1 MKDKRFGIRQAFFY
15 FRYLMINLSNLQN
28 PEIKNLELLARQV
41 VEGFIT
47 GIHKSPFHGFSVEF
61 SEHKLYNKGESTRHI
76 DWKLFAKTEKLYTK
90 KYEEETNLRCHIIID
105 NSASMHYPVVKEQR
119 LDQLNKIGFSAVAA
133 ASLIEVLKRQRDAVG
148 LSIYADSYQ
157 YYAPEKGSDRHR
169 KMLLQQL
176 ENLLTT
182 TSNATT
188 ETYAY
193 LHEIAKK
200 IHRRSLLFLFT
211 DMFQSNTHQEELF
224 EALRHLKYN
233 KHEVV
238 LFHTFDSKTEFKFD
252 FDNSPKKFVDIETG
266 EEVNLFAEN
275 IQENYTKLVDSYFK
289 ELKNKCLQYKI
300 SYVPVDIQ
308 EGFHQVLVR
317 YFLSRQ
323 KMM

>member
-1 MKDKRFGIRQAFFY
+1 
-15 FRYLMINLSNLQN
+15 MIDLSNIQN
-28 PEIKNLELLARQV
+28 LEIKNLELLARQI

-105 NSASMHYPVVKEQR
+105 NSASMHYPVVKEQQIN
-119 LDQLNKIGFSAVAA
+119 QLNKVGFSAVASA
-133 ASLIEVLKRQRDAVG
+133 CLMEVLKRQRDAVG
-148 LSIYADSYQ
+148 LSIFADSYQ

-169 KMLLQQL
+169 KMILHQL
-176 ENLLTT
+176 EKLVTGN
-182 TSNATT
+182 SDATT
-188 ETYAY
+188 ETYQY
-193 LHEIAKK
+193 LHEIAEK
-200 IHRRSLLFLFT
+200 IHRRSLIFLFT
-211 DMFQSNTHQEELF
+211 DMFQTNIDEEKMF

-238 LFHTFDSKTEFKFD
+238 LFHTFDMKTELNFD
-252 FDNSPKKFVDIETG
+252 FENSPKKFVDVETG
-266 EEVNLFAEN
+266 ETVNLFAEN
-275 IQENYTKLVDSYFK
+275 IKENYTKLVDSYFK

-300 SYVPVDIQ
+300 SYVPVDIYQ
-308 EGFHQVLVR
+308 GVHQVLTS

>member
-1 MKDKRFGIRQAFFY
+1 
-15 FRYLMINLSNLQN
+15 MINLTQIQN
-28 PEIKNLELLARQV
+28 SEIKNLELLAHQI

-119 LDQLNKIGFSAVAA
+119 VNQLNKVGFSAVASA
-133 ASLIEVLKRQRDAVG
+133 CLMEVLKRQRDAVG
-148 LSIYADSYQ
+148 LSVFADSYQ

-169 KMLLQQL
+169 KMILHQL
-176 ENLLTT
+176 EKLV
-182 TSNATT
+182 TSKSDAAT
-188 ETYAY
+188 ETYQY

-200 IHRRSLLFLFT
+200 IHRRSLIFLFT
-211 DMFQSNTHQEELF
+211 DMFQTNIGEEKMF
-224 EALRHLKYN
+224 EALRHLKFN

-238 LFHTFDSKTEFKFD
+238 LFHTFDMNTELNFD
-252 FDNSPKKFVDIETG
+252 FENSPKKFVDVETG
-266 EEVNLFAEN
+266 ETVNLFADN
-275 IQENYTKLVDSYFK
+275 IKENYTRLVDSYFK

-300 SYVPVDIQ
+300 DYVPVDVKQ
-308 EGFHQVLVR
+308 GFHQVLTS

-323 KMM
+323 KML

>member
-1 MKDKRFGIRQAFFY
+1 
-15 FRYLMINLSNLQN
+15 MIDFSQIQSS
-28 PEIKNLELLARQV
+28 EIKNLAILARQV

-47 GIHKSPFHGFSVEF
+47 GMHKSPFHGFSVEF

-133 ASLIEVLKRQRDAVG
+133 ASLMEILKRQRDAVG
-148 LSIYADSYQ
+148 LSIYADTYQ

-169 KMLLQQL
+169 KMLLHQL
-176 ENLLTT
+176 ENILTS
-182 TSNATT
+182 TSNAAT
-188 ETYAY
+188 ETYQY
-193 LHEIAKK
+193 LHEIAEK
-200 IHRRSLLFLFT
+200 IHRRSLIFLFT

-224 EALRHLKYN
+224 ESLRHLKYN

-238 LFHTFDSKTEFKFD
+238 LFHTFDGNTELKFD
-252 FDNSPKKFVDIETG
+252 FDNSPKKFIDVETS
-266 EEVNLFAEN
+266 EEVNLYAEN
-275 IQENYTKLVDSYFK
+275 IQEKYTELVDSYFK

-300 SYVPVDIQ
+300 EYVPVDIQ
-308 EGFHQVLVR
+308 QGFYQVLTS

>member
-1 MKDKRFGIRQAFFY
+1 
-15 FRYLMINLSNLQN
+15 MIDLSNIQN
-28 PEIKNLELLARQV
+28 SEIKNLELLAHQI

-105 NSASMHYPVVKEQR
+105 NSASMHYPVVKEQQIN
-119 LDQLNKIGFSAVAA
+119 QLNKVGFSAVASA
-133 ASLIEVLKRQRDAVG
+133 CLMEVLKRQHDAVG
-148 LSIYADSYQ
+148 LSIFADSYQ

-169 KMLLQQL
+169 KMILHQL
-176 ENLLTT
+176 EKLVTGN
-182 TSNATT
+182 SDATT
-188 ETYAY
+188 ETYQY
-193 LHEIAKK
+193 LHEIAEK
-200 IHRRSLLFLFT
+200 IHRRSLIFLFT
-211 DMFQSNTHQEELF
+211 DMFQTNIDEEKMF

-238 LFHTFDSKTEFKFD
+238 LFHTFDMKTELNFD
-252 FDNSPKKFVDIETG
+252 FENSPKKFVDVETG
-266 EEVNLFAEN
+266 ETVNLFAEN
-275 IQENYTKLVDSYFK
+275 IKENYTKLVDSYFK

-308 EGFHQVLVR
+308 QGVHQVLTS

>member
-1 MKDKRFGIRQAFFY
+1 
-15 FRYLMINLSNLQN
+15 MIDLSNIQN
-28 PEIKNLELLARQV
+28 SEIKNLELLAHQI

-76 DWKLFAKTEKLYTK
+76 DWKLFAKTEKLYIK

-119 LDQLNKIGFSAVAA
+119 INKLNKVGFSAVASA
-133 ASLIEVLKRQRDAVG
+133 CLMEVLKRQRDAVG
-148 LSIYADSYQ
+148 LSVFADSYQ

-169 KMLLQQL
+169 KMILHQL
-176 ENLLTT
+176 EKLVTGN
-182 TSNATT
+182 SDATT
-188 ETYAY
+188 ETYQY
-193 LHEIAKK
+193 LHEIAEK
-200 IHRRSLLFLFT
+200 IHRRSLIFLFT
-211 DMFQSNTHQEELF
+211 DMFQTNIDEEKMF

-238 LFHTFDSKTEFKFD
+238 LFHTFDMKTELNFD
-252 FDNSPKKFVDIETG
+252 FENSPKKFVDVETG
-266 EEVNLFAEN
+266 ETVNLFAEN
-275 IQENYTKLVDSYFK
+275 IKENYTKLVDSYFK

-308 EGFHQVLVR
+308 QGVHQVLTS

>member
-1 MKDKRFGIRQAFFY
+1 
-15 FRYLMINLSNLQN
+15 MIDLSNIQN
-28 PEIKNLELLARQV
+28 SEIKNLELLAHQI

-105 NSASMHYPVVKEQR
+105 NSASMHYPLIKEQR
-119 LDQLNKIGFSAVAA
+119 INQLNKVGFSAVASA
-133 ASLIEVLKRQRDAVG
+133 CLMEVLKRQRDAVG
-148 LSIYADSYQ
+148 LSIFADSYQ

-169 KMLLQQL
+169 KMILYQL
-176 ENLLTT
+176 EKLVTGN
-182 TSNATT
+182 SGAAT
-188 ETYAY
+188 ETYQY
-193 LHEIAKK
+193 LHEIAEK
-200 IHRRSLLFLFT
+200 IHRRSLIFLFT
-211 DMFQSNTHQEELF
+211 DMFQTNIDEEKMF

-238 LFHTFDSKTEFKFD
+238 LFHTYDMKTELNFD
-252 FDNSPKKFVDIETG
+252 FENSPKKFVDVETG
-266 EEVNLFAEN
+266 ETVNLFADN
-275 IQENYTKLVDSYFK
+275 IKENYTKLVDSYFK

-308 EGFHQVLVR
+308 QGVHQVLTS

>member
-1 MKDKRFGIRQAFFY
+1 
-15 FRYLMINLSNLQN
+15 MIDLSNIQN
-28 PEIKNLELLARQV
+28 SEIKNLELLAHQI

-105 NSASMHYPVVKEQR
+105 NSASMHYPVVKEQQIN
-119 LDQLNKIGFSAVAA
+119 QLNKVGFSAVASA
-133 ASLIEVLKRQRDAVG
+133 CLMEVLKRQRDAVG
-148 LSIYADSYQ
+148 LSIFADSYQ

-169 KMLLQQL
+169 KMILHQL
-176 ENLLTT
+176 EKLVTGN
-182 TSNATT
+182 SDATT
-188 ETYAY
+188 ETYQY
-193 LHEIAKK
+193 LHEIAEK
-200 IHRRSLLFLFT
+200 IHRRSLIFLFT
-211 DMFQSNTHQEELF
+211 DMFQTNIDEEKMF

-238 LFHTFDSKTEFKFD
+238 LFHTFDMKTELNFD
-252 FDNSPKKFVDIETG
+252 FENSPKKFVDVETG
-266 EEVNLFAEN
+266 ETVNLFADN
-275 IQENYTKLVDSYFK
+275 IKENYTRLVDSYFK

-300 SYVPVDIQ
+300 YYVPVDVKQ
-308 EGFHQVLVR
+308 GFHQVLTS

-323 KMM
+323 KML

>member
-1 MKDKRFGIRQAFFY
+1 
-15 FRYLMINLSNLQN
+15 MINLSNLQN
-28 PEIKNLELLARQV
+28 PEIKNLELLACQV

-47 GIHKSPFHGFSVEF
+47 GMHKSPFHGFSVEF

-133 ASLIEVLKRQRDAVG
+133 ASLMEVLKRQRDAVG

-308 EGFHQVLVR
+308 EGFHQVLAR

>member
-1 MKDKRFGIRQAFFY
+1 
-15 FRYLMINLSNLQN
+15 MIDLSNIQN
-28 PEIKNLELLARQV
+28 SEIKNLELLARQI

-105 NSASMHYPVVKEQR
+105 NSASMHYPVVKEQQIN
-119 LDQLNKIGFSAVAA
+119 QLNKVGFSAVASA
-133 ASLIEVLKRQRDAVG
+133 CLMEVLKRQRDAVG
-148 LSIYADSYQ
+148 LSIFADSYQ

-169 KMLLQQL
+169 KMILHQL
-176 ENLLTT
+176 EKLVTGN
-182 TSNATT
+182 SDATT
-188 ETYAY
+188 ETYQY
-193 LHEIAKK
+193 LHEIAEK
-200 IHRRSLLFLFT
+200 IHRRSLIFLFT
-211 DMFQSNTHQEELF
+211 DMFQTNIDEEKMF

-238 LFHTFDSKTEFKFD
+238 LFHTFDMKTELNFD
-252 FDNSPKKFVDIETG
+252 FENSPKKFVDVETG
-266 EEVNLFAEN
+266 ETVNLFPEN
-275 IQENYTKLVDSYFK
+275 IKENYSKLVDSYFK

-308 EGFHQVLVR
+308 QGVHQVLTS

>member
-47 GIHKSPFHGFSVEF
+47 GMHKSPFHGFSVEF

-133 ASLIEVLKRQRDAVG
+133 ASLMEVLKRQRDAVG

-275 IQENYTKLVDSYFK
+275 IHENYTKLVDSYFK

-308 EGFHQVLVR
+308 EGFHQVLAR

>member
-133 ASLIEVLKRQRDAVG
+133 ASLMEVLKRQRDAVG

-308 EGFHQVLVR
+308 EGFHQVLAR